1 MAVDHAIKSK
11 DDTVMYKNLIGILVL
26 TCMFSSCAVI
36 ESEPRAAAE
45 VSFEQ
50 SKQLWPLDIKFSYVS
65 LRNIRMDEA
74 IMFLSKV
81 IREYPGKIPRFSWS
95 IDVGPPS
102 VKPPPYKNPLVSI
115 EASNVTLRDILNRLC
130 AQAGWTY
137 KEVLERQ
144 WISFHPPP
152 E

>member
-1 MAVDHAIKSK
+1 VAVDRAKK
-11 DDTVMYKNLIGILVL
+11 DTVMYKNLIGILVL
-26 TCMFSSCAVI
+26 TCTFSSCAVI
-36 ESEPRAAAE
+36 ESEPSAAAE

-50 SKQLWPLDIKFSYVS
+50 SKQLWPLDVKFSYVS

-74 IMFLSKV
+74 ITFLSKV
-81 IREYPGKIPRFSWS
+81 IREHPGKIPRFLWS

-115 EASNVTLRDILNRLC
+115 ETSNVTLRDILNRLC

-137 KEVLERQ
+137 NEMMERQ
-144 WISFHPPP
+144 WISFHAAPK
-152 E
+152 